1 MSTGP
6 EEANGTDGESV
17 SEPGT
22 GQEAARA
29 EELSPTSG
37 DVPRTTAEGDD
48 PPDDGIPDPGPGAAD
63 TPEHPSGPGDT
74 DERLARPL
82 PEQVRAR
89 IVEYGSDVLGGMR
102 ASELPPV
109 LRRVARFEPRRRAR
123 LAGPQIA
130 AQLETDADFRS
141 RVASRVEQVWPE
153 LVEGLRS
160 GVVPPAADPVA
171 VAACAYL
178 VRPEGWADLV
188 EDIHEEMERRV
199 GAQEADAAAEAAA
212 SARTQ
217 LEQARREHRA
227 ENEQLRSQLKE
238 QRSEIADLRR
248 RIHHERGRAK
258 EATERAER
266 ALEETA
272 DRESE
277 SATRVSALESENRRL
292 RARVA
297 SAETHVENA
306 RRAARTGRNADEA
319 RLRVLLDVLVESSH
333 GLRRELALPAS
344 LDSPADMVA
353 EGEDRRASLA
363 GLPDDDPGL
372 LAHLLTVPRVHLLLD
387 GYNVTKTGYGTLP
400 LVDQRTRL
408 LSSLEGL
415 ASRTKAEITCVFDG
429 ADVDTPPVA
438 AGPRRVRLLFS
449 EAEETADELIVRLVG
464 AEPPGRPIAV
474 VTSDQE
480 IVSAVRRAGA
490 RAVPS
495 AVFLRGLDTTS

>member
-1 MSTGP
+1 MSTDP
-6 EEANGTDGESV
+6 EEAAGSDG
-17 SEPGT
+17 
-22 GQEAARA
+22 A
-29 EELSPTSG
+29 
-37 DVPRTTAEGDD
+37 
-48 PPDDGIPDPGPGAAD
+48 DGW
-63 TPEHPSGPGDT
+63 S
-74 DERLARPL
+74 ARPL
-82 PEQVRAR
+82 PEQVRSR
-89 IVEYGSDVLGGMR
+89 VVEYGSDVLGGMR
-102 ASELPPV
+102 ASEVPPV
-109 LRRVARFEPRRRAR
+109 LRRIARFEPRRRAR

-130 AQLETDADFRS
+130 AQLETDPGFRS

-178 VRPEGWADLV
+178 VRPEGWAGIV
-188 EDIHEEMERRV
+188 EDIHGELERQV
-199 GAQEADAAAEAAA
+199 GAQEADAAAEDAEA
-212 SARTQ
+212 ARTQ
-217 LEQARREHRA
+217 LEQVKRENRA
-227 ENEQLRSQLKE
+227 ENERLRSQLKE

-248 RIHHERGRAK
+248 RVHHERGRAK
-258 EATERAER
+258 EAAEQADR

-272 DRESE
+272 GREHE
-277 SATRVSALESENRRL
+277 SATRISALEAENRRL

-297 SAETHVENA
+297 SAETQVENA

-319 RLRVLLDVLVESSH
+319 RLRVLLDVLVEASH

-344 LDSPADMVA
+344 LDSPADMVV
-353 EGEDRRASLA
+353 EGQDRRASLT

-372 LAHLLTVPRVHLLLD
+372 LGHLLTVPRVHLLLD

-429 ADVDTPPVA
+429 ADVDTPPA
-438 AGPRRVRLLFS
+438 TAGPRRVRLLFS
-449 EAEETADELIVRLVG
+449 EAGETADELIVRLVS
-464 AEPPGRPIAV
+464 AEPPGRPIVV
-474 VTSDQE
+474 VTSDRE

-495 AVFLRGLDTTS
+495 AVFLRGLDATS

>member
-1 MSTGP
+1 MSTDPDP
-6 EEANGTDGESV
+6 EDGTRTDDEGD
-17 SEPGT
+17 SETWT
-22 GQEAARA
+22 GHARGQDPA
-29 EELSPTSG
+29 GSEEPSPTAG
-37 DVPRTTAEGDD
+37 DVPRTTGEGQ
-48 PPDDGIPDPGPGAAD
+48 
-63 TPEHPSGPGDT
+63 
-74 DERLARPL
+74 LARPL

-89 IVEYGSDVLGGMR
+89 VVEYGSDVLGGMR

-171 VAACAYL
+171 VSACAYL
-178 VRPEGWADLV
+178 VRPEGWADIV
-188 EDIHEEMERRV
+188 EDIHGELERRA

-212 SARTQ
+212 AARTQ

-227 ENEQLRSQLKE
+227 ENEQLRSRLKE

-258 EATERAER
+258 EADDRAER
-266 ALEETA
+266 VLEETA

-277 SATRVSALESENRRL
+277 SANRVSALEAENRRL
-292 RARVA
+292 RARLA
-297 SAETHVENA
+297 SAERQVENA
-306 RRAARTGRNADEA
+306 RRAVRTGRNADDA
-319 RLRVLLDVLVESSH
+319 RLRVLLDVLVEASH
-333 GLRRELALPAS
+333 GMRRELALPAS
-344 LDSPADMVA
+344 LDSPADLVA
-353 EGEDRRASLA
+353 EGGDRRASLA

-372 LAHLLTVPRVHLLLD
+372 LEHLLTVPRVHLLLD

-429 ADVDTPPVA
+429 ADVDTPPVV

-449 EAEETADELIVRLVG
+449 EAGETADDLIVRLVD

-480 IVSAVRRAGA
+480 IVSTVRRYGA

-495 AVFLRGLDTTS
+495 AVFLRGLDNNS